1 MRIVQVANFYSRSS
15 GGLRTTMESLADGYR
30 RRGHEAILIVPDE
43 ARTHK
48 RTEHPWGTLIQVP
61 SRAIPRSGG
70 YRAITDVDM
79 LCTLLDELRPD
90 ALEVADRL
98 TLRPLGWWAADAG
111 VPAVMWAHERVDG
124 VLRAF
129 APPGVPHR
137 ILADMWN
144 RSTMHRF
151 DRIVATTS
159 FAAEEFE
166 RVGATNVVRVP
177 LGVDLTTFHPGRRD
191 EGLREELLAGDSDVL
206 VVSCTRLSKEKRPDL
221 AVGAVERLRHRGVR
235 ARLVVIGTGAWE
247 SRVRKV
253 AQRLPVT
260 FLGHVRDRHRLAAIL
275 ASADVALN
283 PGPIETFG
291 LAALEALASG
301 TPVVASRTSALV
313 EIASGAAGQA
323 VAPEPSALAVA
334 TMSLLRRPAEGR
346 RRAARRRA
354 EEFPWSRTIS
364 SMLDLHGDRVSA
376 WT

>member
-15 GGLRTTMESLADGYR
+15 GGLRTTMEALADGYR
-30 RRGHEAILIVPDE
+30 RRGHEAIIIVPDE
-43 ARTHK
+43 GRAFAQVDR
-48 RTEHPWGTLIQVP
+48 PWGTLIRVP

-79 LCTLLDELRPD
+79 LCAVLDELEPH

-98 TLRPLGWWAADAG
+98 TLRPLGWWAAEAG

-124 VLRAF
+124 VLKAF
-129 APPGVPHR
+129 GPPGLPGR
-137 ILADMWN
+137 LLADTWN
-144 RSTMHRF
+144 RSTVHRF
-151 DRIVATTS
+151 DRIVATTAYA
-159 FAAEEFE
+159 AAEFD
-166 RVGATNVVRVP
+166 RIGAANVVRVP
-177 LGVDLTTFHPGRRD
+177 LGVDLATFNPARRD
-191 EGLREELLAGDSDVL
+191 EQLRSELLGQDADVL
-206 VVSCTRLSKEKRPDL
+206 VVTCTRLSKEKRPDL
-221 AVGAVERLRHRGVR
+221 AVSAIERLRRRGVK
-235 ARLVVIGTGAWE
+235 ARLIVVGTGAWE
-247 SRVRKV
+247 SRVRR
-253 AQRLPVT
+253 AAAGLPVT
-260 FLGHVRDRHRLAAIL
+260 FLGHVPDRHRLAAIL

-323 VAPEPSALAVA
+323 VAPEPSALAIA
-334 TMSLLRRPAEGR
+334 MMILLRRPADGQ
-346 RRAARRRA
+346 RRAARQRA

-364 SMLDLHGDRVSA
+364 TMLELHGDRVSA